1 MIGFMIR
8 RTPEWIEDHE
18 HEIELEPL
26 YAAPASGNTQ
36 EAVSSTDGPD
46 DMHWGNAAAPYVESM
61 PSTPKPLIRKVETPE
76 GFNIV
81 IGERWAAHFPKES
94 ESQIDL
100 LIEKIGVVTHT
111 DETKP

>member
-1 MIGFMIR
+1 MNVSRDRKLQCIDRELGFRKRLYPRFVEQRKITQDFADEEIAVLESIR
-8 RTPEWIEDHE
+8 EDY
-18 HEIELEPL
+18 IK
-26 YAAPASGNTQ
+26 TI
-36 EAVSSTDGPD
+36 
-46 DMHWGNAAAPYVESM
+46 
-61 PSTPKPLIRKVETPE
+61 PLIRKVETQE

>member
-1 MIGFMIR
+1 MTTTSRAVCLNRISMIGFMIR

-81 IGERWAAHFPKES
+81 IGERWAAHFPK
-94 ESQIDL
+94 
-100 LIEKIGVVTHT
+100 
-111 DETKP
+111 